1 MHDLVSIFFNLL
13 RVVLW
18 PASLAAGTAGAPER
32 VAVFPSLGQER
43 LGETPA
49 AEWDKLDGVVL
60 QENVGGAHGARCWR
74 AWWRVFPLVL
84 QVS

>member
-1 MHDLVSIFFNLL
+1 MHDLVSIFFDLL

-49 AEWDKLDGVVL
+49 ALPSGTSWM
-60 QENVGGAHGARCWR
+60 GGSAGERGWGTRC
-74 AWWRVFPLVL
+74 
-84 QVS
+84 